1 MKNEK
6 RKTGIEPKVFFP
18 PLIIVG
24 ILCWLTVRDLDA
36 ANVVINAVFSYVTNV
51 WGWAFEWYM
60 VVMLFGWFWL
70 VFGPYAKK
78 RLGNEPPEFST
89 ASWIFMM
96 FASCTSAAVLFWGSI
111 EIYYYISTPPFGLEP
126 NSTGAKELGLA
137 YSLFHWGP
145 LPWATYSFLSVA
157 FAYFFFVRKME
168 VIRPSSTLVPLVGE
182 KHAKGLFGTIVDN
195 FYLVALIFAMGT
207 SLGLATPLV
216 TECMQWLFGIPHT
229 LQLDAIIITC
239 WIILNAICVA
249 CGLQKGVR
257 IASDVRSY
265 LSFLMLG
272 WVFIVSGASFIMNY
286 FTDSVGM
293 LLMYLPRMLFYTDPI
308 AKGGF
313 PQGWTVFYWAWW
325 VIYAIQM
332 SIFLARISRGR
343 TVRELCFGMVLGL
356 TASTWILWTV
366 LGSNTLLLMDK
377 NIINIPNLIEQYG
390 VARAIIE
397 TWAALPLSTAT
408 MWGFFILCFIAT
420 VTLVNACSYTLA
432 MSTCREVRDGEEPP
446 LLVRIG
452 WSILVGI
459 IGIVLLA
466 LGGLKPIQTAIIAG
480 GCPLFF
486 VRIYAIQMSI
496 FLARISRGRTVRE
509 LCFGM
514 VLGLTASTWILWTV
528 LGSNTLLLMDKNII
542 NIPNLIEQYGV
553 ARAIIETWAALPLST
568 ATMWGFFI
576 LCFIATV
583 TLVNACSYTLAM
595 STCREVRDGEEP
607 PLLVRIGW
615 SILVGIIGIVLLAL
629 GGLKPIQTAI
639 IAGGCPL
646 FFVNIMVTLSFIK
659 DAKQNWKD

>member
-6 RKTGIEPKVFFP
+6 RKSGIEPKVFFP

-78 RLGNEPPEFST
+78 KLGDEKPEFST

-111 EIYYYISTPPFGLEP
+111 EIYYYISTPPFALEP
-126 NSTGAKELGLA
+126 NSTGAKEIGLA

-157 FAYFFFVRKME
+157 FAYFFFVRKMD

-272 WVFIVSGASFIMNY
+272 VYRQRRQLHHELLHRLGRHAADVSAAHVVLYRCHRQRRIPAGLDCFLLGM
-286 FTDSVGM
+286 VGH
-293 LLMYLPRMLFYTDPI
+293 LRHPDEYLPGAYFSWSY
-308 AKGGF
+308 
-313 PQGWTVFYWAWW
+313 
-325 VIYAIQM
+325 
-332 SIFLARISRGR
+332 R
-343 TVRELCFGMVLGL
+343 T
-356 TASTWILWTV
+356 
-366 LGSNTLLLMDK
+366 
-377 NIINIPNLIEQYG
+377 
-390 VARAIIE
+390 
-397 TWAALPLSTAT
+397 
-408 MWGFFILCFIAT
+408 
-420 VTLVNACSYTLA
+420 
-432 MSTCREVRDGEEPP
+432 
-446 LLVRIG
+446 
-452 WSILVGI
+452 
-459 IGIVLLA
+459 
-466 LGGLKPIQTAIIAG
+466 
-480 GCPLFF
+480 
-486 VRIYAIQMSI
+486 
-496 FLARISRGRTVRE
+496 
-509 LCFGM
+509 
-514 VLGLTASTWILWTV
+514 
-528 LGSNTLLLMDKNII
+528 
-542 NIPNLIEQYGV
+542 
-553 ARAIIETWAALPLST
+553 
-568 ATMWGFFI
+568 
-576 LCFIATV
+576 
-583 TLVNACSYTLAM
+583 
-595 STCREVRDGEEP
+595 
-607 PLLVRIGW
+607 
-615 SILVGIIGIVLLAL
+615 
-629 GGLKPIQTAI
+629 
-639 IAGGCPL
+639 
-646 FFVNIMVTLSFIK
+646 
-659 DAKQNWKD
+659 

>member
-1 MKNEK
+1 MKDEK

-145 LPWATYSFLSVA
+145 LPWATYSFLS
-157 FAYFFFVRKME
+157 
-168 VIRPSSTLVPLVGE
+168 
-182 KHAKGLFGTIVDN
+182 
-195 FYLVALIFAMGT
+195 VALIFAMGT

-366 LGSNTLLLMDK
+366 LGSNTLLLIDK

-452 WSILVGI
+452 WSV
-459 IGIVLLA
+459 
-466 LGGLKPIQTAIIAG
+466 
-480 GCPLFF
+480 
-486 VRIYAIQMSI
+486 
-496 FLARISRGRTVRE
+496 
-509 LCFGM
+509 
-514 VLGLTASTWILWTV
+514 
-528 LGSNTLLLMDKNII
+528 
-542 NIPNLIEQYGV
+542 
-553 ARAIIETWAALPLST
+553 
-568 ATMWGFFI
+568 
-576 LCFIATV
+576 
-583 TLVNACSYTLAM
+583 
-595 STCREVRDGEEP
+595 
-607 PLLVRIGW
+607 
-615 SILVGIIGIVLLAL
+615 LVGIIGIVLLAL